1 MQTKL
6 YQASLAGNTVDARK
20 IQKMIIRSEAARFKA
35 VRTVTQDNRGGKRT
49 AGIEG
54 IKLLS
59 PKKRVSL
66 AEKLTLDGKASP
78 TLEVSSIILKNN
90 KMDGSP
96 RMLGIEDRAKQAL
109 ARLALEPI

>member
-6 YQASLAGNTVDARK
+6 YQVSLAGNTVDARK

-35 VRTVTQDNRGGKRT
+35 VRTVTQDNRGKRT
-49 AGIEG
+49 AGIDG

-59 PKKRVSL
+59 PKERVSL
-66 AEKLTLDGKASP
+66 AEKLTLDAKASP
-78 TLEVSSIILKNN
+78 TLEVSIP

-96 RMLGIEDRAKQAL
+96 RMLGIPTIEDRAKQAL
-109 ARLALEPI
+109 ARLALEPV